1 MYTQED
7 YLYGWLF
14 YGLGALVLI
23 LCGWIITA
31 RISWGPVRNMIRLL
45 AIVTLLVP
53 WYANPDMAF
62 LAPAWIIAV
71 FEGIFEDSF
80 WRAGGP
86 LLSALAVA
94 FVIGLVG
101 LVLAR
106 FMRKDTDST
115 STSDQA

>member
-23 LCGWIITA
+23 LCGWLLTA
-31 RISWGPVRNMIRLL
+31 RIGWTPLRNMIRLL
-45 AIVTLLVP
+45 AIVTLIAP
-53 WYANPDMAF
+53 WYATTDMTY
-62 LAPAWIIAV
+62 LAPAWIIAA
-71 FEGIFEDSF
+71 FEGIFEDNF

-94 FVIGLVG
+94 FAVGLVG
-101 LVLAR
+101 CVISV
-106 FMRKDTDST
+106 FKRKEKKPEAS
-115 STSDQA
+115 